1 MLSFCLVRS
10 SISRCAVTPAA
21 LDLCPGLAHQR
32 LGLRLGLG
40 HDLVGVLLG
49 VPDQLTRVLVGVP
62 AHCPHETPAEV
73 VAKIIY
79 LRTNYH
85 FGHRRPHPHPGRLDS
100 TEGRNGFH
108 KLAKRLGSGI
118 DLISSGR
125 N

>member
-1 MLSFCLVRS
+1 MCERLPPGPVSGSLPAYTMARHWQACATGRS
-10 SISRCAVTPAA
+10 GRRTA
-21 LDLCPGLAHQR
+21 
-32 LGLRLGLG
+32 
-40 HDLVGVLLG
+40 
-49 VPDQLTRVLVGVP
+49 
-62 AHCPHETPAEV
+62 PHETPAEV

-100 TEGRNGFH
+100 TEGRNGLR
-108 KLAKRLGSGI
+108 KLAKILGSGI